1 MGESEN
7 INLVIFI
14 MLNGDLAQKS
24 DATLCRL
31 VCRGDANAFPE
42 LLARF
47 MPDIQAA
54 AARNAR
60 VSAVDADDIVQEGM
74 LALYRAAK
82 GYQDERGAQFRTY
95 AYTCISNAMTA
106 FVSQQR
112 RRFRRKG
119 DLSLDEIGDEVLY
132 KEALPGNLESIE
144 DAYVRREARW
154 HQQQQ
159 MLQLLS
165 ALEERVVRLYLQGYS
180 YQLIAAM
187 LEVESKTVDNAL
199 QRARRKLRSDSK
211 RTS

>member
-1 MGESEN
+1 M
-7 INLVIFI
+7 IFI
-14 MLNGDLAQKS
+14 MINLDLAKKS
-24 DATLCRL
+24 DAALCRL

-54 AARNAR
+54 AVRNAR

-106 FVSQQR
+106 FVKQQT

-119 DLSLDEIGDEVLY
+119 DLSLDEIGDAVLY
-132 KEALPGNLESIE
+132 KEALPGSSESIE
-144 DAYVRREARW
+144 DAYVRREALQY
-154 HQQQQ
+154 QQQQ

-165 ALEERVVRLYLQGYS
+165 PLEEGVVRLYLQGYS
-180 YQLIAAM
+180 YQVIAKM
-187 LEVESKTVDNAL
+187 LGAASGKTIDNAL
-199 QRARRKLRSDSK
+199 QRARRKLRSESK
-211 RTS
+211 RTSETI